1 MQLLAATRKVQAEAA
16 ALRALAAAGGNG
28 GNGNSNSSS
37 RPATAT
43 REKPPVPVVVPKE
56 FLCPISQEIME
67 DPVTTIDGLTL
78 TLTLTLTPTL
88 ALTLSLTLSLT
99 LALTLPLP
107 LTLTRCDE
115 AVTRALVA
123 QLARDVGDGSHPE
136 EIVVA
141 GAADEAT
148 NLSPA

>member
-28 GNGNSNSSS
+28 GNGGNSNGSS

-67 DPVTTIDGLTL
+67 DPVTTTDGHAYERREIFRWLCTHNTSPLTGA
-78 TLTLTLTPTL
+78 TLPNKALTPAIAL
-88 ALTLSLTLSLT
+88 RQLIAAFAADNPALT
-99 LALTLPLP
+99 
-107 LTLTRCDE
+107 
-115 AVTRALVA
+115 
-123 QLARDVGDGSHPE
+123 
-136 EIVVA
+136 
-141 GAADEAT
+141 
-148 NLSPA
+148 